1 MPGFDL
7 FATME
12 LVTEVVVADA
22 DRGASFR
29 EGQLV
34 TSVVAYNNKKKYFFF
49 YK

>member
-1 MPGFDL
+1 M

-34 TSVVAYNNKKKYFFF
+34 TSVVAYNNKKYIF